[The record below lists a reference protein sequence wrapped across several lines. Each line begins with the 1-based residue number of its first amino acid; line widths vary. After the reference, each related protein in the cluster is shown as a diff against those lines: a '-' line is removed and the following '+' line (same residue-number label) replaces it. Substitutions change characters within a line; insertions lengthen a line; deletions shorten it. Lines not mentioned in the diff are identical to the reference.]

1 MASVDFNQVVEQVR
15 ALTPSQQWQ
24 LYIMLD
30 TWLTFPPDLTEEEF
44 RQEMVRRGELTV
56 PPPLTAE
63 DIRRFHEWKP
73 VEIEGEP
80 LSETIIKERGR
91 E

>member
-30 TWLTFPPDLTEEEF
+30 TWLTFPPDLTDAEF
-44 RQEMVRRGELTV
+44 ARELARRGEISI
-56 PPPLTAE
+56 PPPITDFTPYQNRQLVE
-63 DIRRFHEWKP
+63 VKGKP
-73 VEIEGEP
+73 V
-80 LSETIIKERGR
+80 SQTIIEERR
-91 E
+91 